1 MLPTTF
7 QKIEGSS
14 YVYRIT
20 SKQWIQVINK
30 ETLEEWE
37 LPLKHLPTLAD
48 LLTRHYGKPFKVD
61 EVV

>member
-7 QKIEGSS
+7 QRIEGSS

-20 SKQWIQVINK
+20 SKQWIQVVNR

-48 LLTRHYGKPFKVD
+48 LLVKHYGDTLKVD